1 MDFSSI
7 NPLGVV
13 LATLAAFAFNFVWF
27 GPIGVFWTWWEAIGR
42 SRDEQPGAGMNMGVV
57 FGSTTGSLV
66 VEAILLAAILGGLH
80 EQASVLQGLAFGVAA
95 GVGVAA
101 MPSLGHRLF
110 AGQGFKVWA
119 LEVGADI
126 AVAAIMG
133 TLLAAIG

>member
-57 FGSTTGSLV
+57 FGSTVGSLV

-80 EQASVLQGLAFGVAA
+80 EQASVLQGLAFGVVA

>member
-7 NPLGVV
+7 NPLGVLLAV
-13 LATLAAFAFNFVWF
+13 LAGFAVNFVWF

-57 FGSTTGSLV
+57 FGSTIASIV
-66 VEAILLAAILGGLH
+66 VEVIVLAAVLGGLY
-80 EQASVLQGLAFGVAA
+80 ESPSVLQGIGLGVAV

-110 AGQGFKVWA
+110 SGQGFKVWL

-126 AVAAIMG
+126 IGAGVMGAV
-133 TLLAAIG
+133 LAAIG